1 MRDSELTLRSG
12 ASGVAADGAPAVCV
26 TENCWRPS
34 LVAGERLSGPDHGS
48 IEVFSQLLSPKDR
61 GRMQSKIPLDTI
73 KRVKIICQHFVPA
86 SYACYVFPITKKGS
100 KLEIEF

>member
-61 GRMQSKIPLDTI
+61 GLTVDNLCSN
-73 KRVKIICQHFVPA
+73 VWV
-86 SYACYVFPITKKGS
+86 S
-100 KLEIEF
+100 EIGRAHV